1 METSLSPI
9 KDTTASSDL
18 PSISLAAAKQ
28 LRKKAEDDATVL
40 SNRIALLKEEEAKAL
55 KKIDDTRRRAREIMD
70 RKLKAEAERRLK
82 EEERK
87 AKEEETRIRSEHL
100 RLIKEERKT
109 AALTARET
117 VMQKLRAQVLTVRE
131 SKAQNQE
138 LIEKE
143 NNEVMLEKARITQ
156 RRKDE
161 EHEARRRREMEEY
174 EKQARFKAE
183 LAQKTQSELARKQEL
198 EDQIRR
204 METEELELI
213 NKLQNT
219 QTLQKTALQEL
230 EEAASRPLLDSVDQL
245 TAQ

>member
-1 METSLSPI
+1 METSFSPV
-9 KDTTASSDL
+9 KDTSASSDP
-18 PSISLAAAKQ
+18 PSIGLSAAKQ

-40 SNRIALLKEEEAKAL
+40 ANRIALLKEEEAKAL

-70 RKLKAEAERRLK
+70 KRLKAETERRLK

-87 AKEEETRIRSEHL
+87 AKDEEMRIRSEHL

-109 AALTARET
+109 AAFTARET
-117 VMQKLRAQVLTVRE
+117 VMQKLRAQVLSVRE

-138 LIEKE
+138 LIEKG

-204 METEELELI
+204 MEAEELELI

-219 QTLQKTALQEL
+219 QLMQKTALQEL
-230 EEAASRPLLDSVDQL
+230 EEAASRPLLDSVDQ
-245 TAQ
+245 Q